1 MSPSTDAAPPERN
14 RLLAALPR
22 VEYEALAPHLT
33 DVPIAHRQ
41 ELMALGQPLTAVYFP
56 RGAVMSVL
64 VTMDDGA
71 AVEGAT
77 IGQEGM
83 VGLAAFL
90 DDGISI
96 DDAVCQVPGRAARLD
111 VQEFRSVAERSPVL
125 QHVLRRYTLA
135 LMGQMTRTAGCNRVH
150 PVEERL
156 ARWLL
161 MTQDRVGA
169 AEFSLTH
176 DYIAAMLGV
185 RRPSVTVVA
194 GLLQQAG
201 LIEYRRGRIRILDR
215 ERLLAAACEDYRR
228 TEEIYERLFHEPA

>member
-1 MSPSTDAAPPERN
+1 MSPSTDAARPERN
-14 RLLAALPR
+14 RLLARLPPA
-22 VEYEALAPHLT
+22 EYELLAPHLT
-33 DVPIAHRQ
+33 EVSIAHRQ
-41 ELMALGQPLTAVYFP
+41 ALMSRGQPITAVHFP
-56 RGAVMSVL
+56 RGAVASVL

-77 IGQEGM
+77 IGDEGM
-83 VGLAAFL
+83 IGLAAFL
-90 DDGISI
+90 DDGSSI
-96 DDAVCQVPGRAARLD
+96 DDAVCQVPGPAARLD
-111 VQEFRSVAERSPVL
+111 VREFRSIAERSLVF

-135 LMGQMTRTAGCNRVH
+135 LMGQITRTAGCNRVH

-169 AEFSLTH
+169 AEFPLTH

-194 GLLQQAG
+194 GVLQQAG

-215 ERLLAAACEDYRR
+215 EGLQEAACEDYRL
-228 TEEIYERLFHEPA
+228 TEEIYERLFREPG